1 MERHW
6 CVVPAAGTG
15 QRFGGVVPKQYLEV
29 AGRGILRHTLDALL
43 GHPLIGGV
51 VVVLAPGDPH
61 WPDVNDAQGNPVFD
75 KPVLTA
81 VGGASR
87 AASVLS
93 GLERLPADVGADDL
107 VLVHDA
113 ARPNLRASDLD
124 VLIAAVRAN
133 PRQGGILGAP
143 VRDTLKRAGDA
154 RSIAATEPREGLWRA
169 FTPQMF
175 ARGALSAALRAVR
188 DAGEAITDEAMAME
202 MQGVHPLLVEGRED
216 NLKITTPADLA
227 RFEFLLGRRG

>member
-1 MERHW
+1 MNMDRHW

-29 AGRGILRHTLDALL
+29 GGRSILRHTLDALL
-43 GHPLIGGV
+43 GHPLIAGV
-51 VVVLAPGDPH
+51 VVVLAAGDPH
-61 WPDVNDAQGNPVFD
+61 WPGADGANG
-75 KPVLTA
+75 KPILTA
-81 VGGASR
+81 IGGDSR

-124 VLIAAVRAN
+124 VLIAAVRAH

-143 VRDTLKRAGDA
+143 VRDTLKRAGEG

-175 ARGALSAALRAVR
+175 ARGALSTALRAVR

-202 MQGVHPLLVEGRED
+202 MQGAHPLLVEGRED

>member
-1 MERHW
+1 MNMDRHW

-15 QRFGGVVPKQYLEV
+15 QRFGGVVPKQYLDV
-29 AGRGILRHTLDALL
+29 GGRSILRHALDALL
-43 GHPLIGGV
+43 GHPLVAGV
-51 VVVLAPGDPH
+51 VVVLAAGDPH
-61 WPDVNDAQGNPVFD
+61 WPGESDARG
-75 KPVLTA
+75 KPILTA
-81 VGGASR
+81 IGGDSR

-93 GLERLPADVGADDL
+93 GLERLPADVGVDDL

-113 ARPNLRASDLD
+113 ARPNTAPSDLD
-124 VLIAAVRAN
+124 ALIAAVRAH
-133 PRQGGILGAP
+133 PRQGGILAAP
-143 VRDTLKRAGDA
+143 VRDTLKRAGEG

-175 ARGALSAALRAVR
+175 PRGALSTALRAVR

-202 MQGVHPLLVEGRED
+202 MQGAHPLLVEGRED

-227 RFEFLLGRRG
+227 RFEFLLGRRR

>member
-1 MERHW
+1 MNMERHW

-29 AGRGILRHTLDALL
+29 GGHSILRHTLDALL
-43 GHPLIGGV
+43 GHPLITGV
-51 VVVLAPGDPH
+51 VVVLAAGDPYWPGD
-61 WPDVNDAQGNPVFD
+61 NDTQG
-75 KPVLTA
+75 KPILTA
-81 VGGASR
+81 VGGDSR

-93 GLERLPADVGADDL
+93 GLMRLPADVGEDDL

-124 VLIAAVRAN
+124 VLIAAVRAH

-143 VRDTLKRAGDA
+143 VRDTLKRAGEG

-175 ARGALSAALRAVR
+175 ARGALSTALRAVR

>member
-1 MERHW
+1 MNMDRHW

-29 AGRGILRHTLDALL
+29 GGRSILRHTLDALL
-43 GHPLIGGV
+43 GHPLIAGV
-51 VVVLAPGDPH
+51 VVVLAAGDPH
-61 WPDVNDAQGNPVFD
+61 WPGADDANG
-75 KPVLTA
+75 KPILTA
-81 VGGASR
+81 VGGDSR

-124 VLIAAVRAN
+124 VLIAAVRAH

-143 VRDTLKRAGDA
+143 VRDTLKRAGEG

-175 ARGALSAALRAVR
+175 ARGALSTALRAVR

>member
-1 MERHW
+1 MNMERHW

-29 AGRGILRHTLDALL
+29 AGRSVLRHTLDALL
-43 GHPLIGGV
+43 GHPQVAGV
-51 VVVLAPGDPH
+51 VVVLAAGDPYWPGDC
-61 WPDVNDAQGNPVFD
+61 DAQG
-75 KPVLTA
+75 KQILTA
-81 VGGASR
+81 IGGDSR

-93 GLERLPADVGADDL
+93 GLERLPAEVGEQDL

-113 ARPNLRASDLD
+113 ARPNLALSDLD
-124 VLIAAVRAN
+124 VLIAAVRAH
-133 PRQGGILGAP
+133 PAQGGILGAP
-143 VRDTLKRAGDA
+143 VRDTLKRAGEG

-175 ARGALSAALRAVR
+175 ARGALSTALRAVR
-188 DAGEAITDEAMAME
+188 AAGEAITDEAMAME

-227 RFEFLLGRRG
+227 RFEFLLGRHG

>member
-1 MERHW
+1 MNTERHW

-29 AGRGILRHTLDALL
+29 AGRSILRHTLDALL
-43 GHPLIGGV
+43 GHPSIAGV
-51 VVVLAPGDPH
+51 VVVLAAGDPH
-61 WPDVNDAQGNPVFD
+61 WPGEGDTHGKQI
-75 KPVLTA
+75 LTA
-81 VGGASR
+81 VGGDSR

-113 ARPNLRASDLD
+113 ARPNLALSDLD
-124 VLIAAVRAN
+124 ALIAAVRAH
-133 PRQGGILGAP
+133 PTQGGILGAP
-143 VRDTLKRAGDA
+143 VRDTLKRAGDK

-175 ARGALSAALRAVR
+175 ARGALSVALGAVR
-188 DAGEAITDEAMAME
+188 SAGEAITDEAMAME
-202 MQGVHPLLVEGRED
+202 MQGAHPLLVEGRED

-227 RFEFLLGRRG
+227 LFEFLLGRRG